1 MIHTALDSHIP
12 SRPEISGVYEAESSI
27 LGFSMLCTSDFA
39 KKRES
44 QKVSCFNDESGEVRQ
59 IVSVV
64 AFLREYRKL
73 IKQHFMHPL
82 YHH

>member
-39 KKRES
+39 KKGNRKKCLALMTKAEKCGKS
-44 QKVSCFNDESGEVRQ
+44 YRL
-59 IVSVV
+59 
-64 AFLREYRKL
+64 LRFYENTEN
-73 IKQHFMHPL
+73 
-82 YHH
+82 